1 MSAAGASVLVIDDE
15 TAVRRVVR
23 RILEAE
29 GFGVLEAPDGTAGLR
44 AVQRLRSPA
53 VVLTDVQM
61 PVLGGEKVALGLAV
75 FRPELSVVC
84 MTGQEARPSL
94 APYPQVRK
102 PFTPGQ
108 LIAAVRLVLTQ
119 WSEIRRGVAAAR
131 VRSSV
136 LRSRPDSALARAH
149 ALFVRSGDLV
159 AATLELCGGEA

>member
-15 TAVRRVVR
+15 TAAGRVVR

-84 MTGQEARPSL
+84 MTGQ
-94 APYPQVRK
+94 
-102 PFTPGQ
+102 
-108 LIAAVRLVLTQ
+108 
-119 WSEIRRGVAAAR
+119 
-131 VRSSV
+131 
-136 LRSRPDSALARAH
+136 
-149 ALFVRSGDLV
+149 
-159 AATLELCGGEA
+159 

>member
-1 MSAAGASVLVIDDE
+1 MSAAGTSVLVIDDE

-23 RILEAE
+23 RILEPE

-44 AVQRLRSPA
+44 TVQRLRSPA
-53 VVLTDVQM
+53 VVLTDLQM
-61 PVLGGEKVALGLAV
+61 PLLGGEKVALGLAV

-84 MTGQEARPSL
+84 MTAQEAPPSL
-94 APYPQVRK
+94 APYPQLRK

-108 LIAAVRLVLTQ
+108 LLAAVRLVLTR
-119 WSEIRRGVAAAR
+119 WSEIRGGVAAA
-131 VRSSV
+131 RSSV

-149 ALFVRSGDLV
+149 TLFVRSGDLV